1 MVRVLLIALAAACG
15 GAPAAT
21 PVAPLA
27 PESVPQES
35 LWDQG
40 TFIEVD
46 KEKIAPDTEENFQI
60 FRTGSGYRFVVTW
73 KRPAPTGQPGD
84 GKVTLETDSR
94 FDVIAG
100 EMVSTLHLTTGDEVT
115 RSRINREPDGRLV
128 TEIIAADGG
137 VSGATSQG
145 RNDWYIGGTITSFLT
160 ALCQADESRTSPR
173 VFPDKETVLEPA
185 KPMPIEG
192 TARDTTYRRLTYV
205 GSKHQVVAACEDG
218 KLAGEVTRGVTI
230 VRRGDLPLARVLES
244 RFR

>member
-15 GAPAAT
+15 AAPEPA

-27 PESVPQES
+27 PEAVPQDS

-46 KEKIAPDTEENFQI
+46 KEKIAPDTEESFQI
-60 FRTGSGYRFVVTW
+60 YRTASGYRFVVTW
-73 KRPAPTGQPGD
+73 KRPAPTGEPSD
-84 GKVTLETDSR
+84 GKVTLETDNQ

-100 EMVSTLHLTTGDEVT
+100 EMVSTLHTPGRDEVT

-128 TEIIAADGG
+128 TEIVAADGST
-137 VSGATSQG
+137 SGATSKG

-173 VFPDKETVLEPA
+173 VFPDKETTLEPA
-185 KPMPIEG
+185 APMPIEG
-192 TARDTTYRRLTYV
+192 TARATTYRRLTYAV
-205 GSKHQVVAACEDG
+205 SKHQVVAACEDG

-230 VRRGDLPLARVLES
+230 VRRGDLALARVLES